1 MCDAPKDPYIRS
13 SQPALSESQRLWFE
27 NELKKIEAAFRA
39 VAAVINT
46 KQDKP

>member
-1 MCDAPKDPYIRS
+1 MSDSPKEPYIRS
-13 SQPALSESQRLWFE
+13 PQPALPDSQRLWFE

-39 VAAVINT
+39 VAEVVNT